1 MTAEV
6 AAQEQARQAY
16 ALLEDEKGRTDALL
30 LRQNDLIECLGWV
43 GDVGRAATLGSP
55 RSAKLFDS
63 FRQQLTAGGGKL
75 GGDDV
80 GLGMEGEPAGAQAN
94 DTITVLQL
102 IGEGSVSQKLWSAVC
117 TAHVHT
123 DQYTPHFFILFLP
136 PQYGKVYK
144 ALWRG
149 IEVAVKSM
157 FLPLIM
163 SGAQKRGR
171 LAIMEAAISSSLS
184 HPNLI
189 RTYTYTLTPV
199 HQPASPI
206 AEPSSLASLDPSSS
220 SASQERVSLEGQSKS
235 SSNPSNTPSSKPL
248 SPHQLPPSTK
258 PLSALQGPGPVT
270 AFQVQLV
277 LELCDLG
284 TLRGALDAGALC
296 GDSGACL
303 AVSLKDAEALC
314 SDSGGCSS
322 ALLVPLVLG

>member
-1 MTAEV
+1 
-6 AAQEQARQAY
+6 
-16 ALLEDEKGRTDALL
+16 
-30 LRQNDLIECLGWV
+30 
-43 GDVGRAATLGSP
+43 
-55 RSAKLFDS
+55 
-63 FRQQLTAGGGKL
+63 
-75 GGDDV
+75 
-80 GLGMEGEPAGAQAN
+80 
-94 DTITVLQL
+94 
-102 IGEGSVSQKLWSAVC
+102 
-117 TAHVHT
+117 
-123 DQYTPHFFILFLP
+123 
-136 PQYGKVYK
+136 
-144 ALWRG
+144 
-149 IEVAVKSM
+149 M
-157 FLPLIM
+157 FLPVNM

>member
-189 RTYTYTLTPV
+189 RTYTYALTPV
-199 HQPASPI
+199 HQPASPM
-206 AEPSSLASLDPSSS
+206 AEPSSLASLNPSSS
-220 SASQERVSLEGQSKS
+220 STSQALERSSKT
-235 SSNPSNTPSSKPL
+235 SSNPSDTPSTKLP
-248 SPHQLPPSTK
+248 SPHQPPPSIK
-258 PLSALQGPGPVT
+258 PLQGPGPVT
-270 AFQVQLV
+270 AFEVQLV

-296 GDSGACL
+296 VASGEC
-303 AVSLKDAEALC
+303 
-314 SDSGGCSS
+314 GCCVASS
-322 ALLVPLVLG
+322 RQAWMGEGMGTCTHAWK